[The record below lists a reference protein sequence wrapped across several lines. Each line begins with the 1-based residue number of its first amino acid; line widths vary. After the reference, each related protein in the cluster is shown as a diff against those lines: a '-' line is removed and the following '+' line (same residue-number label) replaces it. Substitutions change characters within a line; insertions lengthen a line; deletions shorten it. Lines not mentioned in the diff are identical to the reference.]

1 MNKANVYLVLFV
13 IASVA
18 EILTPY
24 SIGVTV
30 HFLTKPAIVITLILY
45 YLVTA
50 PQRQTIFLLALIACL
65 LGDILLLLV
74 RWNEI
79 YFLLGL
85 GSFFVAHVLYSFSY
99 RQNRWVKQPDQLAN
113 VQRARLSFPILLAGT
128 GLVVFLF
135 PTLGPLRVPVML
147 YSLVLVI
154 MVLSSISRLGR
165 VSSESFWFVFS
176 GALLFM
182 ISDSILAVNKF
193 ASPVAHDGLLIMGTY
208 CTAQFLIVEG
218 MIRHK

>member
-1 MNKANVYLVLFV
+1 MKNAGIYF
-13 IASVA
+13 IIFIFASIG
-18 EILTPY
+18 EILIPY
-24 SIGVTV
+24 SVDSPV
-30 HFLTKPAIVITLILY
+30 HFITKPFILISLIVY
-45 YLVTA
+45 YLVRT

-85 GSFFVAHVLYSFSY
+85 GCFFVAHVLYSFSY

-147 YSLVLVI
+147 YSLILVI

-165 VSSESFWFVFS
+165 ASSESFWFVFS

-193 ASPVAHDGLLIMGTY
+193 ASPVAHDSLLIMGTY